1 MRYRKTKKSREKM
14 TDEITKPEPVDYT
27 KKDELPQGP
36 PKITEPQAYRIK
48 KMLAEQGISDA
59 DMTLMVEK
67 ISGSE
72 HKTHY
77 TELGKWQ
84 ASEMIER
91 LLGKDK
97 KPTGGVETPTKQ
109 EKAYNP
115 PPKEAKVCE
124 PTQETAIVSAETRHS
139 ELDFRPDFGVIP
151 TGTRL
156 AAAVAPLIEENKLY
170 TSIGG
175 KKHVEI
181 EGWELFG
188 AMLGYTAQT
197 TILSQLPEGG
207 YVAEASILD
216 RAGRIV
222 SRGQASCSQT
232 EKKWK
237 GKDDYALRSMAQTRA
252 LGKAYRLHLGWAIRL
267 KGYSATP
274 AEEMEE

>member
-1 MRYRKTKKSREKM
+1 M
-14 TDEITKPEPVDYT
+14 TDELTKPDIADYT
-27 KKDELPQGP
+27 KKDDPPTGP
-36 PKITEPQAYRIK
+36 PKITEPQMYKIK
-48 KMLAEQGISDA
+48 RLLKEQNISDA
-59 DMTLMVEK
+59 EMTLMVEG
-67 ISGSE
+67 ISAE

-77 TELGKWQ
+77 TELGKWE

-91 LLGKDK
+91 LMGKGKTSDGTQQTPK
-97 KPTGGVETPTKQ
+97 TQENISKPTADTV
-109 EKAYNP
+109 
-115 PPKEAKVCE
+115 KVHE
-124 PTQETAIVSAETRHS
+124 PTQGTAIVSQETRQS

-207 YVAEASILD
+207 YVAEAAIQD